1 MENNKNKDV
10 KGVTVLITDDKLA
23 IEEANLNY
31 FTNLEESKNADD
43 DLRDVNV
50 NIIFNLFNF
59 E

>member
-1 MENNKNKDV
+1 MEKIVKNI
-10 KGVTVLITDDKLA
+10 TVLVTDDKLA

-31 FTNLEESKNADD
+31 LTNIEESKNASN
-43 DLRDVNV
+43 DLREANV